1 MLKWSLLVLSASW
14 HCCLKILNNSILE
27 LGFSKFNGVIK
38 YAYEQRTQIHYV
50 SLPHLHIV
58 FLVSSEPRILVDP
71 QYVGAEQTP
80 IECKCL
86 WLNGGWNWQPQEI
99 MACVWTRNLFQSRN
113 KAILKKKKKRTT
125 NKPNRILSYSFL
137 SCVSQPFMLQLMTEK
152 ERERQGKMIPFL
164 STPSLFF
171 SKLKAQNISRKCT
184 YQGVK

>member
-86 WLNGGWNWQPQEI
+86 WLNGGWHWQPQEI
-99 MACVWTRNLFQSRN
+99 MASVWTRTIFQSRN
-113 KAILKKKKKRTT
+113 KAILKKKKKEPPT
-125 NKPNRILSYSFL
+125 NLIVSFHTHFFPVLANHLCYNWWQRKKGKDRARWFL
-137 SCVSQPFMLQLMTEK
+137 SFQLLPYFSVSWRHRT
-152 ERERQGKMIPFL
+152 
-164 STPSLFF
+164 
-171 SKLKAQNISRKCT
+171 
-184 YQGVK
+184 